1 MLGQYDLV
9 LVADYGHGFLNRDL
23 IQLLT
28 AESRFLAVN
37 AQTNSANTG
46 FNLVTKYPRA
56 DYVCIDEPEVR
67 LAMHDRASPIENI
80 IRQVTKD
87 LTARRVAITRG
98 HHGSMT
104 YDEHEGVCA
113 VPVLSREIVDRI
125 GAGDAY
131 LAITAPCAA
140 AGYPMDLV
148 GFIGNAVGALA
159 VRIIGNRTPVEP
171 VPLFK
176 FITALLK

>member
-1 MLGQYDLV
+1 ME
-9 LVADYGHGFLNRDL
+9 H
-23 IQLLT
+23 
-28 AESRFLAVN
+28 
-37 AQTNSANTG
+37 
-46 FNLVTKYPRA
+46 
-56 DYVCIDEPEVR
+56 
-67 LAMHDRASPIENI
+67 I

-104 YDEHEGVCA
+104 YDEHEGVRA